1 MSLRSALRTQRPN
14 GVRALDAVIGT
25 LSGLRSRVAG
35 PTSVQRDDGS
45 PVVYGE
51 MWRPQDEEHARQL
64 IFNDPDPDTFERSG
78 QADAERLA
86 PLISSSDVVLDL
98 GCGIGRVARYVAP
111 LCATIWAV
119 DASETMLSHAR
130 SRLGA
135 LSNVRYARCEGT
147 RIPEI
152 ASASVD
158 VAYSLLVLQHLERED
173 AFALLRDVHR
183 VLRTDGRAYLTFP
196 NLLSDP
202 YLDCFL
208 TYVEGGEVTNPVRA
222 RLYTPQEVERILP
235 AAGFA
240 VESIEPGVEI
250 VACCRALPAVS

>member
-1 MSLRSALRTQRPN
+1 MSLRNALRAQRPN
-14 GVRALDAVIGT
+14 GLRALDAAIGT
-25 LSGLRSRVAG
+25 LSGLRARVAG
-35 PTSVQRDDGS
+35 PDSAPRDDGS
-45 PVVYGE
+45 PLVYGDL
-51 MWRPQDEEHARQL
+51 WRPHDQEQARQL
-64 IFNDPDPDTFERSG
+64 IFNDPDPETFERSG
-78 QADAERLA
+78 QADAERLM
-86 PLISSSDVVLDL
+86 PLISASSVVLDL

-130 SRLGA
+130 SRLAA
-135 LSNVRYARCEGT
+135 LSNVRYARCDGT
-147 RIPEI
+147 RMPDVP
-152 ASASVD
+152 SGSVD

-173 AFALLRDVHR
+173 AFALLRDLRR

-202 YLDCFL
+202 YLECFL
-208 TYVEGGEVTNPVRA
+208 NYVEGGEVTNPARA

-250 VACCRALPAVS
+250 VACCRAVSASS